1 MTDDLE
7 SRNVETI
14 ALAEMAGAS
23 GEKGLLW
30 FIMNYGAQIAAT
42 WHGQPTAEHLQELQQ
57 LLGEGEED
65 DNDLC

>member
-1 MTDDLE
+1 MSDDLE

-42 WHGQPTAEHLQELQQ
+42 WHGQSTAAHLKELQQ
-57 LLGEGEED
+57 LLGGED